1 MAEQTRADAI
11 QTLADLIRGVPVAM
25 LTTTSPRGWLRSR
38 PMVVQQAPFDGD
50 LWFFT
55 SGTAAKA
62 ADIRDRRQVNVSF
75 ASPERDCYVSVSG
88 MAALVDDR
96 ERTTRLWDRSYDP
109 WFPRGLA
116 DPDLMLIR
124 VQAEE
129 AQYWDPAAQTMVHV
143 EGLLDARPGFGDLA
157 PGTGI

>member
-1 MAEQTRADAI
+1 MADASRADAI
-11 QTLADLIRGVPVAM
+11 QKLADLIRGVPVAM

-38 PMVVQQAPFDGD
+38 PMVVQQTPFDGD

-75 ASPERDCYVSVSG
+75 ASPERECYVSLSG
-88 MAALVDDR
+88 MAALVGDR
-96 ERTTRLWDRSYDP
+96 ERMKQLWDSSYVP
-109 WFPRGLA
+109 WFPAGLA
-116 DPDLMLIR
+116 DPDLLLIR

-129 AQYWDPAAQTMVHV
+129 AQYWDSTARTMVHV
-143 EGLLDARPGFGDLA
+143 EGLLDLRPGFGDLA